1 LINYFSLK
9 MKILISISRLIT
21 GAVFIFSGF
30 VKAVDPVGST
40 YKFTDYFIA
49 FHIKFLEPVAL
60 PMALILASIEFL
72 IGISMLLG
80 YRYKIASWALMS
92 FMIFFTILTFVLA
105 LTNPVAD
112 CGCFGD
118 AIIMTNWQTFFK
130 NIILLPFAVLIFLF
144 RKRISPVYPAITE
157 WICLSVFALLVVA
170 FQVYALRHL
179 PLLDFR
185 PYSIG
190 TNITDKMVI
199 PEGTQTDEYKTYLYY
214 EKDGQVME
222 FTEDNYPWQDSTWK
236 FVDSRHILI
245 KKGYEPPIH
254 DFTIFDENGF
264 DCTESIIK
272 DPDYSMLLIS
282 YNLQDADAE
291 ALKMASDLAVSCAN
305 NNCSFYCLTAS
316 TRDEIEEITSTLD
329 LNFDFY
335 TTDEITLKT
344 IIRSNPGLVLLKEG
358 TIIGMW
364 HYRDYPVLMNAG
376 SNYLAFS
383 LDQARKDNERTIIL
397 LLAVFVLFIAA
408 VIRITYSA
416 DF

>member
-1 LINYFSLK
+1 MINLFSLK
-9 MKILISISRLIT
+9 MKVLISISRLII

-30 VKAVDPVGST
+30 VKAVDPLGST
-40 YKFTDYFIA
+40 YKFTDYFVA
-49 FHIKFLEPVAL
+49 FHIQFLEPIAL
-60 PMALILASIEFL
+60 PLAITLASIEFL

-80 YRYKIASWALMS
+80 YRYKIASWGLLI
-92 FMIFFTILTFVLA
+92 FMIFFTILTFILA
-105 LTNPVAD
+105 LTNPVSD

-118 AIIMTNWQTFFK
+118 AIIMTNWQTFIK
-130 NIILLPFAVLIFLF
+130 NIILLPFAVLIFVS
-144 RKRISPVYPAITE
+144 RKKINPVYPTLTE
-157 WICLSVFALLVVA
+157 WIYLSVFALLVVA
-170 FQVYALRHL
+170 FQVHALRHL

-190 TNITDKMVI
+190 THIADKMI
-199 PEGTQTDEYKTYLYY
+199 MPEGAQTDEYKTYLYY
-214 EKDGQVME
+214 EKDGQVIE
-222 FTEDNYPWQDSTWK
+222 FTEDDYPWQDSTWK
-236 FVDSRHILI
+236 FVDSRHILLN
-245 KKGYEPPIH
+245 KGYEPPVH
-254 DFTIFDENGF
+254 DFLIVDENGF
-264 DCTESIIK
+264 DLAELILK
-272 DPDYSMLLIS
+272 DQDYSMLLIS
-282 YNLQDADAE
+282 YNLQDADDD
-291 ALKMASDLAVSCAN
+291 ALKMANDLAALCTN

-316 TRDEIEEITSTLD
+316 NKNEVEEKTSSLN

-335 TTDEITLKT
+335 ATDEITLKT

-358 TIIGMW
+358 TIIGKW

-376 SNYLAFS
+376 SDYLAFS